1 MLRPRSKIALIGIPF
16 DANSSYLRGPAEA
29 PASIRK
35 ALDCDSTNTW
45 TESGKDIAEMIE
57 DLGDLRFDS
66 GMEPTQTI
74 TEGITGALQRG
85 YAPLAL
91 GGDHSVTYAIVRA
104 VASVHSGLTI
114 LHFDAHPDLYD
125 EFQGSRDSHACPF
138 ARIMESGLAKRLVQ
152 VGIRTANDHQRSQ
165 AKRFAVE
172 MIEMQHW
179 KNQLPALEPPLY
191 LSFDLD
197 VLDPA
202 FAPGVSHPEPGGMS
216 TREALGAIQSLRIPL
231 VGADVVELNPR
242 RDPSGITAMC
252 AAKIVKEIAAKMM
265 DSPGRQTAPAKGN
278 RAAPSHRK
286 SI

>member
-1 MLRPRSKIALIGIPF
+1 MSRPPLKIGLIGIPF

-29 PASIRK
+29 PASIRQ
-35 ALDCDSTNTW
+35 ALYCDSTNTW
-45 TESGKDIAEMIE
+45 TESGRDIAKSIE

-66 GMEPTQTI
+66 GKDAIETI
-74 TEGITGALQRG
+74 SDGIAGVLERG

-91 GGDHSVTYAIVRA
+91 GGDHSVSYAIVRA
-104 VASVHSGLTI
+104 VAQVHPEPTI

-125 EFQGSRDSHACPF
+125 EFQGSHYSHACPF
-138 ARIMESGLAKRLVQ
+138 ARIMEAGLAKRLVQ
-152 VGIRTANDHQRSQ
+152 VGIRTANDHQRAQ
-165 AKRFAVE
+165 AKRFGVE
-172 MIEMQHW
+172 MIEMKHW
-179 KNQLPALEPPLY
+179 KNQLPPLEPPLY
-191 LSFDLD
+191 LSFDMD

-202 FAPGVSHPEPGGMS
+202 FAPGVSHHEPGGMS

-242 RDPSGITAMC
+242 RDPAGITGMC

-265 DSPGRQTAPAKGN
+265 GSHGRQTAPAKGK